1 MADTVKASG
10 VVCRR
15 AKEPREPRLS
25 AACSG
30 GTSTLRNSQHAR
42 RRSGGQPPLA
52 RRRHAVGAPVDAETA
67 EDAAFALVEI
77 IVDVFPDA
85 RPSRLDQDLVS
96 IPDIAGRVDRTRESV
111 RLLVDGKRGPGSF
124 PSPVGTVG
132 DGIRIW
138 PWAVVVEWFAEAL
151 GEEVDD
157 PGVPPGVAAVIDAS
171 LVTRGGQELARHKAV
186 V

>member
-1 MADTVKASG
+1 MPTTFNVTL
-10 VVCRR
+10 VVDNL
-15 AKEPREPRLS
+15 ELTDDNLDRLFDVLPD
-25 AACSG
+25 AVPAHIAG
-30 GTSTLRNSQHAR
+30 LVT
-42 RRSGGQPPLA
+42 
-52 RRRHAVGAPVDAETA
+52 VGAPVDAGTA
-67 EDAAFALVEI
+67 DDAAFALVETI
-77 IVDVFPDA
+77 ADVFPDA

-124 PSPVGTVG
+124 PTPVGTVG

-138 PWAVVVEWFAEAL
+138 PWALVVEWFAEAL

-157 PGVPPGVAAVIDAS
+157 PGVPPSVAAVIDAS
-171 LVTRGGQELARHKAV
+171 LVNRGGQELARRTAV